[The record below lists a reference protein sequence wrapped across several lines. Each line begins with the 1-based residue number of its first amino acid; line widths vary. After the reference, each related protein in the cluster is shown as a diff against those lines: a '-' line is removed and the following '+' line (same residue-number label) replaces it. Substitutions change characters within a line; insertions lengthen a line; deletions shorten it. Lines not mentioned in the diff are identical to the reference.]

1 MRAGPIP
8 HWVCGCGA
16 RNSFEFENCPKC
28 DSKNDRKTRMNEDS
42 KAVELYRRY
51 RPTKFSEVVGQKE
64 AVQTLMDMGK
74 RGVIPHSVLFT
85 GPSGCGKTTLARI
98 LRTKLK
104 CSDYDFTEVN
114 AADFRGIDSIRDIR
128 EHMGAAPMSGEC
140 RVWLIDEIHQQTGAA
155 QDSFLKMLEDTPS
168 HVYFLLATT
177 DPHKLK
183 KTIITRCT
191 EIRCKPIS
199 ETDLIGLVKRVSEA
213 EGKTLEEKVMKRIV
227 QVSEGSARKCLVVLH
242 AVIGLATLEEQ
253 MKAIESCD
261 IEGQAFELARILM
274 NEKARWG
281 DVKEILNL
289 LQEEDA
295 EGLRRMILGY
305 CKSVLLKS
313 GNARAAMII
322 EEFREPLFTIG
333 MPGLVASCFNI
344 TNPA

>member
-51 RPTKFSEVVGQKE
+51 RPTNFS
-64 AVQTLMDMGK
+64 
-74 RGVIPHSVLFT
+74 
-85 GPSGCGKTTLARI
+85 
-98 LRTKLK
+98 
-104 CSDYDFTEVN
+104 EVN

-213 EGKTLEEKVMKRIV
+213 EGKTLEEKVMK
-227 QVSEGSARKCLVVLH
+227 K
-242 AVIGLATLEEQ
+242 IG
-253 MKAIESCD
+253 
-261 IEGQAFELARILM
+261 R
-274 NEKARWG
+274 
-281 DVKEILNL
+281 
-289 LQEEDA
+289 
-295 EGLRRMILGY
+295 
-305 CKSVLLKS
+305 
-313 GNARAAMII
+313 
-322 EEFREPLFTIG
+322 
-333 MPGLVASCFNI
+333 ASCRERG
-344 TNPA
+344 